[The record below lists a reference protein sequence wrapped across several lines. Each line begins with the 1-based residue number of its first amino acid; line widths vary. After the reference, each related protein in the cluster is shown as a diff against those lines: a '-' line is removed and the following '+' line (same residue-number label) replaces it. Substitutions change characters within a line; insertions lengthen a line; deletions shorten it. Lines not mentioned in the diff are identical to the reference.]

1 MRTVWTINRVEE
13 KLEHLLLNCPPSIDV
28 PSGWDVEKGDA
39 HGVGLM
45 PALLISLTA
54 PKVCA
59 RHFEGRFHYLGG
71 RFVPPAVQE
80 KYRLNLPPYPALDSV
95 VEL

>member
-1 MRTVWTINRVEE
+1 MKNNSS
-13 KLEHLLLNCPPSIDV
+13 LFLLNCPPSIDI

-45 PALLISLTA
+45 PSLLISLTA

>member
-1 MRTVWTINRVEE
+1 MFLLMR
-13 KLEHLLLNCPPSIDV
+13 PSVDV
-28 PSGWDVEKGDA
+28 PSGWHVEKGDVN
-39 HGVGLM
+39 GVGLM
-45 PALLISLTA
+45 PSLLISLTA

-71 RFVPPAVQE
+71 RFVPQAVQD
-80 KYRLNLPPYPALDSV
+80 KYQLNLPPYPGLDSV